1 MSRPPATLLWIAL
14 ATACAGVAVAQSS
27 GGDFATTRQV
37 IAGGGNAASGAGF
50 TVVTTAGQPSVELAA
65 GGPFVVRGGFH
76 VPAELTDTLFSDS
89 FEGATP

>member
-1 MSRPPATLLWIAL
+1 MSRRSATLLWIAL

-27 GGDFATTRQV
+27 GGEFAITRQV

-50 TVVTTAGQPSVELAA
+50 TAVSTAGQPSVEVAV